1 MTDGIAK
8 LASISI
14 DCPDADA
21 LAAFYSRLLG
31 LTEFYAAPDRS
42 FIALRGAGTALTLMR
57 VDEYE
62 PPVWP
67 GGPQRQQM
75 HLDLSTRDLDASV
88 AAAVELGAVEAQVQ
102 PSPQRWRVLLDPAGH
117 PFCLTTMGAE

>member
-14 DCPDADA
+14 DCPEPDV

-31 LTEFYAAPDRS
+31 LRELYAAPDRGV
-42 FIALRGAGTALTLMR
+42 IALHGAGTMLTLMR
-57 VDEYE
+57 VEQYE

-67 GGPQRQQM
+67 DGPQRQQL
-75 HLDLSTRDLDASV
+75 HLDLSTGDLDGSV
-88 AAAVELGAVEAQVQ
+88 AAALELGAVEAQVQ
-102 PSPQRWRVLLDPAGH
+102 PSPERWRVLLDPAGH